1 MRYLLYE
8 RLRQRWATP
17 TPVEHHPINKLNP
30 ASFSIIK
37 PNVSRLKAGKTV
49 TAKII
54 ICRRC
59 IADILFNP
67 IQETEYCGIN

>member
-1 MRYLLYE
+1 M
-8 RLRQRWATP
+8 P

-37 PNVSRLKAGKTV
+37 PNVSRLKASQIV

-54 ICRRC
+54 IRRRC
-59 IADILFNP
+59 IADMLLNR
-67 IQETEYCGIN
+67 IQKTEYGGIN